1 MKFECL
7 NTSKI
12 CKYIKNAVNQ
22 VVFVAPA
29 IHNDISIELLHA
41 FERQIE
47 VTIIVDES
55 PEVERMGYGNVES
68 LITLSKNS
76 IDLRK
81 CSGIRIGF
89 LNVDDISYIYSPV
102 PTILQDEPVNNSFP
116 NAILLSEIEARDILN
131 SIFPNENNEVEI
143 AAESIQKDEID
154 NAVKDIEA
162 RPPIKPELARRMTVI
177 SSIFQIVDVEFKGS
191 GLKNNSIQVNPEVLG
206 LKNNELTKKFNIKFS
221 MFKNAD
227 IMELDKLKDD
237 FENLK
242 KRHLIQVTKVG
253 NLILTKNRKIFDNGI
268 KKIRSSINE
277 ESKELIMVITD
288 LINRDKESLKEI
300 IVANVN
306 ELGSEYKKQLVY
318 PREPNEVNVNKAID
332 WKIQKMFGSPE
343 SYLDKL
349 ELNYKVYN
357 VSDQLI
363 DDKDFRE
370 SLEKH
375 FGKPIDEIIRT
386 ETAVKATELDNK
398 LNFDME

>member
-12 CKYIKNAVNQ
+12 CNYIKTAANQ
-22 VVFVAPA
+22 IVYVAPA

-41 FERQIE
+41 FERKVE

-89 LNVDDISYIYSPV
+89 LNVDDISYIYSPI
-102 PTILQDEPVNNSFP
+102 PTILQNEPVNNSFP
-116 NAILLSEIEARDILN
+116 NAILLSEFEAREILN

-143 AAESIQKDEID
+143 AAVSIQKEEID
-154 NAVKDIEA
+154 YAVKDIEA
-162 RPPIKPELARRMTVI
+162 RPPVKPELARKMKVI

-191 GLKNNSIQVNPEVLG
+191 GLKNNSIHVNPEVLG
-206 LKNNELTKKFNIKFS
+206 LKNIELAKKFNIKFS

-227 IMELDKLKDD
+227 IMELEKIKDD

-242 KRHLIQVTKVG
+242 KKYLIQVTKVG
-253 NLILTKNRKIFDNGI
+253 NLILTKNRKWFDDGI

-277 ESKELIMVITD
+277 ESKELIMVITE

-306 ELGSEYKKQLVY
+306 ELGPEYKKQMVY
-318 PREPNEVNVNKAID
+318 PKEPNEANVNKTID

-363 DDKDFRE
+363 DDKDFRD

-386 ETAVKATELDNK
+386 ETAVKATELDDQ
-398 LNFDME
+398 LNFDLE